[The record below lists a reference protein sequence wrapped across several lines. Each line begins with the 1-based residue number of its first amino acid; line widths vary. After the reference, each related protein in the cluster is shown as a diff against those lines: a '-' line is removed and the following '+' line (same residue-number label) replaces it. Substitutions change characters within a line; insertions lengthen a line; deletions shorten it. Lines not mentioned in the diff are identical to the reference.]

1 MLMSI
6 SFPVIADEWVEL
18 GSLASSSRHDAF
30 GDQRF

>member
-6 SFPVIADEWVEL
+6 SFPVITDEWVEL